1 MSRDQRAPDHSKIK
15 VWVSAQISREMVPIA
30 RVACEPGDFQPQDQP
45 DLPQSDFGNE
55 PLEAQ
60 GVDRG
65 SSRVAQI
72 LINHDNALVSPSQRT
87 SSLTQR
93 IVAIGT
99 FRVL

>member
-1 MSRDQRAPDHSKIK
+1 MGERTNLQ
-15 VWVSAQISREMVPIA
+15 EMVPIA
-30 RVACEPGDFQPQDQP
+30 RVARESGDFQPQDQP
-45 DLPQSDFGNE
+45 DLPESDFGNE

-60 GVDRG
+60 AVDSG

-72 LINHDNALVSPSQRT
+72 LINHDNALVCPSQRA

-93 IVAIGT
+93 ILAGGT